1 MNTSSTSSDRNALEA
16 TPKQNEC
23 AECEAGLRRVLTY
36 ICEKR
41 YRRLIAFAAVFL
53 LIYSVVGIPLSILT
67 SLASGILIGFI
78 HSRNASIGADMF
90 GLIIALTNFMP
101 SLIVTILIF
110 MRLRKIYKTARTE

>member
-16 TPKQNEC
+16 KPTQSEC
-23 AECEAGLRRVLTY
+23 AECEAGLRRVLAY